1 LAFYYK
7 PMPAMEDKAL
17 LSSDSS
23 VRVEPHSVGLVF
35 SPVVSEGH
43 AAKSSGLVF
52 YGAARVPP
60 EAYAYL
66 ARACAAAGYTAV
78 LASVPL
84 NLAVFAPD
92 MPAKAAS
99 ACPSVIRWVISGHS
113 LGGGVAASFVAR
125 NAKESEGKAIAVAG
139 LFLLAAYPD
148 RRVDLSTNSLSV
160 VTVGATHDTLSPP
173 AKIAEGRDRLPAG
186 SRYVEIAGGNH
197 AQFGE
202 YGPESGDG
210 FAEIPGPTQ
219 RKATVE
225 EALALLD
232 RAESGA
238 GK

>member
-1 LAFYYK
+1 
-7 PMPAMEDKAL
+7 MPAMEDKAL
-17 LSSDSS
+17 LFSDSS

-35 SPVVSEGH
+35 LPVVSEGRM
-43 AAKSSGLVF
+43 AKSSGFVF

-66 ARACAAAGYTAV
+66 ARACATAGYTAV
-78 LASVPL
+78 LASAPL
-84 NLAVFAPD
+84 NFAVFAPD
-92 MPAKAAS
+92 MAAKVAS
-99 ACPSVIRWVISGHS
+99 ACPSVTRWVISGHS
-113 LGGGVAASFVAR
+113 LGGVVAASFVAR
-125 NAKESEGKAIAVAG
+125 NAKRSEGKALAVAG

-148 RRVDLSTNSLSV
+148 RRVDLSTKSLLV
-160 VTVGATHDTLSPP
+160 VTVGATHDTFSPP

-225 EALALLD
+225 EVLALLD
-232 RAESGA
+232 RTELGA

>member
-1 LAFYYK
+1 
-7 PMPAMEDKAL
+7 MEDKAL
-17 LSSDSS
+17 LLSDST
-23 VRVEPHSVGLVF
+23 VLVEPHSVGLVF
-35 SPVVSEGH
+35 SPVISESR

-52 YGAARVPP
+52 YGAARVSP

-66 ARACAAAGYTAV
+66 ARACAAAGYTTV
-78 LASVPL
+78 LASMPL
-84 NLAVFAPD
+84 NFAIFAPD
-92 MPAKAAS
+92 IAAKAAS
-99 ACPSVIRWVISGHS
+99 SCPGVMRWVISGHS
-113 LGGGVAASFVAR
+113 LGGVVAASFVAR
-125 NAKESEGKAIAVAG
+125 NDKESAGKAIAVAG
-139 LFLLAAYPD
+139 LFLLAASPD
-148 RRVDLSTNSLSV
+148 RRVDLSTKFLSV

-232 RAESGA
+232 HAESGV